1 MNVGKTVF
9 AQLMDY
15 LPWWRFRQC
24 VKQYQGDY
32 RTKSFKCADQFR
44 TMAFAQLTYRES
56 LRDIQACFSAMRS
69 RTYHMGI
76 RSTVCRSTL
85 ADANENR
92 DWRIYAD
99 FAQTLIGEAKKIYAG
114 EEIGADIDATVYA
127 LDSSTIDLCLSM
139 FPWARFRKAK
149 AAIKLHTLI
158 NVRGSIP
165 EFIYISEGK
174 LHDVNVLDLLY
185 YVAGAYYVM
194 DRAYIDFARLYVLH
208 LSKAFYVLRAKRNFS
223 YKRRYSNKVEPNSN
237 VRSDQIVVLDGP
249 SSSLDYPEPIRRI
262 RYYDEEN
269 DRFFVF
275 ITNDFESL
283 AETIAA
289 LYKERW
295 KVELFF
301 KWIKQNLRI
310 KVFYGTSPNAVKTQI
325 WIAVC
330 TYLLI
335 AIVKDKLGLAQP
347 LSQILQVFSVVQF
360 QKTPIYSLFSEE
372 DFRDPS
378 DGSCN
383 QLLLFD

>member
-9 AQLMDY
+9 AQLMDN

-24 VKQYQGDY
+24 VKRYRGDY

-76 RSTVCRSTL
+76 RSSVCRSTL

-99 FAQTLIGEAKKIYAG
+99 FAQTLIGEAKEIYAG

-185 YVAGAYYVM
+185 YVAGAYYIM

-208 LSKAFYVLRAKRNFS
+208 QSKAFYVLRAKRNFS

-347 LSQILQVFSVVQF
+347 LSQILQVLSVVQF
-360 QKTPIYSLFSEE
+360 QKTPIHSLFSEE
-372 DFRDPS
+372 DSQEPN

-383 QLLLFD
+383 QLVLFD

>member
-24 VKQYQGDY
+24 VKRYRGDY
-32 RTKSFKCADQFR
+32 RTKCFKCADQFR

-76 RSTVCRSTL
+76 RSAVCRSTL

-99 FAQTLIGEAKKIYAG
+99 FAQTLIGEAKEIYAG

-208 LSKAFYVLRAKRNFS
+208 QSKAFYVLRAKRNFS
-223 YKRRYSNKVEPNSN
+223 YKRRYSNEVEPNSN
-237 VRSDQIVVLDGP
+237 VRSDQVIVLDGP

-275 ITNDFESL
+275 ITNDFDSL

-347 LSQILQVFSVVQF
+347 LSQILQVLGVVQF
-360 QKTPIYSLFSEE
+360 QKRLYIRCFQRKIPKI
-372 DFRDPS
+372 
-378 DGSCN
+378 
-383 QLLLFD
+383 